1 MSESE
6 NVTTVTREAAKR
18 LALELDKLN
27 LKPLPQP
34 GMVLVVRRGSQQQS
48 VRLMRADSGQWHWF
62 WMWEPFRTQDAW
74 EYEQGLPI
82 GREHDMARRLLSVLE
97 IAEAGEKTS

>member
-1 MSESE
+1 MAENSKVESE
-6 NVTTVTREAAKR
+6 TREAAKR
-18 LALELDKLN
+18 LALELGKLN

-34 GMVLVVRRGSQQQS
+34 GMVLVVKRGSQEQS
-48 VRLMRADSGQWHWF
+48 VRLMRAGSGQWHWF

-82 GREHDMARRLLSVLE
+82 GREQDMAHRLLSVLE

>member
-6 NVTTVTREAAKR
+6 NATTVTREAAKR

-34 GMVLVVRRGSQQQS
+34 GMVLVVKRGSQKQS
-48 VRLMRADSGQWHWF
+48 VCLMRTDSGQWHWF
-62 WMWEPFRTQDAW
+62 WMWEPFRTQDRW
-74 EYEQGLPI
+74 EYERGLPL
-82 GREHDMARRLLSVLE
+82 GREQDMARRLLGVLE
-97 IAEAGEKTS
+97 IAEAGEKVS

>member
-1 MSESE
+1 ME
-6 NVTTVTREAAKR
+6 
-18 LALELDKLN
+18 D
-27 LKPLPQP
+27 
-34 GMVLVVRRGSQQQS
+34 
-48 VRLMRADSGQWHWF
+48 QWHWF

-82 GREHDMARRLLSVLE
+82 GREQDMSRRLLSVLE

>member
-1 MSESE
+1 MSEI
-6 NVTTVTREAAKR
+6 REAAKR
-18 LALELDKLN
+18 LCRWVDEN
-27 LKPLPQP
+27 GLKPLPHP
-34 GMVLVVRRGSQQQS
+34 GGVLEIRKGGQSQRICLKR
-48 VRLMRADSGQWHWF
+48 VEGEWHWF

-82 GREHDMARRLLSVLE
+82 GRERDMARRLLSVLE